1 MNDVLETFVDWKAF
15 EYKYSNNPGMDKERV
30 KKEKQVS
37 KTQEKQEEWVM
48 TKLMEK
54 FIQNM
59 ALTESVFELLELAY
73 RTLEKE
79 IDNE

>member
-37 KTQEKQEEWVM
+37 KNTREAGGVGYDQVNGEIYSKYG
-48 TKLMEK
+48 
-54 FIQNM
+54 FDRI
-59 ALTESVFELLELAY
+59 SV
-73 RTLEKE
+73 
-79 IDNE
+79 